1 MKTLALGPKN
11 AVLDKFD
18 PKDIQVELDA
28 LLKYCHQNNE
38 VIIDINIKT
47 INYIK
52 KCKRMKTTRNITMTK
67 KYLKENNL
75 LAIRI

>member
-52 KCKRMKTTRNITMTK
+52 K
-67 KYLKENNL
+67 
-75 LAIRI
+75 